1 MQQPSCLQGS
11 SMARDSDLW
20 SLAGSSLSLPSLNL
34 VTCLS
39 LQRPEKAPGQMSSSS
54 LAMDLNQHS
63 QMFLTRS
70 SVSFS
75 LTLTVGWAP

>member
-1 MQQPSCLQGS
+1 MQQPSCLRGL
-11 SMARDSDLW
+11 SMARDTDLW
-20 SLAGSSLSLPSLNL
+20 SLAGSSLSLPSLSL

-39 LQRPEKAPGQMSSSS
+39 LQRPEEAPGQMSRS

-63 QMFLTRS
+63 QMFLMHS

>member
-1 MQQPSCLQGS
+1 MQQPSCLRGL
-11 SMARDSDLW
+11 SMARDTDLW
-20 SLAGSSLSLPSLNL
+20 SPAGSSLSLPSLSL

-39 LQRPEKAPGQMSSSS
+39 LQRPGEAQGQMSRS

-63 QMFLTRS
+63 QMFLMHS